1 MAVAMAIPRLV
12 EKAREDLATLTG
24 LELGS
29 TISTLKDEKG
39 WRVQVEMVEK
49 KSLPDSMDILAT
61 YEVLMD
67 DEGGL
72 VEFKRAGMRKRIDT
86 VNPEQEE

>member
-1 MAVAMAIPRLV
+1 MPATIPNLTER
-12 EKAREDLATLTG
+12 AREDLMTLTG

-29 TISTLKDEKG
+29 TLSALKDEKG
-39 WRVQVEMVEK
+39 WRVQVELVEK

-67 DEGGL
+67 DEGNT
-72 VEFKRAGMRKRIDT
+72 VEFRRMRMRKRIDT
-86 VNPEQEE
+86 EMPEEEE

>member
-1 MAVAMAIPRLV
+1 MSLPIVKLV

-29 TISTLKDEKG
+29 TLATLKDEKG
-39 WRVQVEMVEK
+39 WRVQIEMVEK
-49 KSLPDSMDILAT
+49 KSLPDSMDILAA

-67 DEGGL
+67 DDGNL
-72 VEFKRAGMRKRIDT
+72 LEFKRAFMRKRIDT
-86 VNPEQEE
+86 EMPEEEE

>member
-1 MAVAMAIPRLV
+1 MPIAIPQLV
-12 EKAREDLATLTG
+12 ERAREDLASLTG

-29 TISTLKDEKG
+29 TLSSLKDEKG

-61 YEVLMD
+61 YECLMD
-67 DEGGL
+67 DDGNL
-72 VEFKRAGMRKRIDT
+72 LEFKRAGMRKRID
-86 VNPEQEE
+86 VLEPQGEE

>member
-1 MAVAMAIPRLV
+1 MSMTIPKLV
-12 EKAREDLATLTG
+12 ERAREDLATLTG

-29 TISTLKDEKG
+29 TLSCLKGEKG

-49 KSLPDSMDILAT
+49 KSLPDSMDILAA

-67 DEGGL
+67 DDGTL
-72 VEFKRAGMRKRIDT
+72 IQFRRAGMRKRIDVET
-86 VNPEQEE
+86 PEAEE

>member
-1 MAVAMAIPRLV
+1 MTMAIPQLV
-12 EKAREDLATLTG
+12 EKAREDLASLTG

-29 TISTLKDEKG
+29 TLGSLRDEKG

-61 YEVLMD
+61 YECLMD
-67 DEGGL
+67 EDGNL
-72 VEFKRAGMRKRIDT
+72 IEFNRKGMRKRIDM
-86 VNPEQEE
+86 VNPGGEE

>member
-1 MAVAMAIPRLV
+1 MTMAIPQLV

-29 TISTLKDEKG
+29 TLGSLRDEKG

-61 YEVLMD
+61 YECLMD
-67 DEGGL
+67 EDGNL
-72 VEFKRAGMRKRIDT
+72 IEFNRKGMGKRIDM
-86 VNPEQEE
+86 VNPGGEE

>member
-1 MAVAMAIPRLV
+1 MPAAIPKLV
-12 EKAREDLATLTG
+12 ERAREDLASLTG

-29 TISTLKDEKG
+29 TLSTIKDEKG
-39 WRVQVEMVEK
+39 WRMQVEMVEK

-67 DEGGL
+67 DDANL
-72 VEFKRAGMRKRIDT
+72 IEFKRASMRKRIDT
-86 VNPEQEE
+86 ELPEEEE

>member
-1 MAVAMAIPRLV
+1 MVAPIPKLV
-12 EKAREDLATLTG
+12 ETAREDLASLTG

-29 TISTLKDEKG
+29 TLSTLKDEKG

-67 DEGGL
+67 DEGNL
-72 VEFKRAGMRKRIDT
+72 LEFKRYSMRKRIDT
-86 VNPEQEE
+86 ELPEQEE

>member
-1 MAVAMAIPRLV
+1 MSISIPKLV
-12 EKAREDLATLTG
+12 EKARGDLASLTG

-29 TISTLKDEKG
+29 TLATVKDQKG
-39 WRVQVEMVEK
+39 WRVKVEMVEK

-67 DEGGL
+67 DEGNVL
-72 VEFKRAGMRKRIDT
+72 EFRRAGMRKRIDT
-86 VNPEQEE
+86 VSPEEE

>member
-1 MAVAMAIPRLV
+1 MAAAIPKLV
-12 EKAREDLATLTG
+12 ERARENLATLTG

-39 WRVQVEMVEK
+39 WRVRVEMVEK

-67 DEGGL
+67 DDGN
-72 VEFKRAGMRKRIDT
+72 VIEFRRAGMRKRIDT
-86 VNPEQEE
+86 VNPEVEE

>member
-1 MAVAMAIPRLV
+1 MAAPIPKLV
-12 EKAREDLATLTG
+12 ERAREDLASLTG

-29 TISTLKDEKG
+29 TVSTLKDEKG
-39 WRVQVEMVEK
+39 WRVEIEMVEK

-67 DEGGL
+67 DDANL
-72 VEFKRAGMRKRIDT
+72 IEFKRASMRKRIDT
-86 VNPEQEE
+86 ELPEEEE

>member
-1 MAVAMAIPRLV
+1 MSTAIPKLV
-12 EKAREDLATLTG
+12 ETAREDLASLTG

-29 TISTLKDEKG
+29 TLSTLKDEKG

-67 DEGGL
+67 DDGNVL
-72 VEFKRAGMRKRIDT
+72 EFKRAGMRKRIDT
-86 VNPEQEE
+86 VNPEEEE

>member
-1 MAVAMAIPRLV
+1 MTMAIPQLV
-12 EKAREDLATLTG
+12 ERAREDLASLTG

-29 TISTLKDEKG
+29 TLSTLKDEKG

-61 YEVLMD
+61 YECLMD
-67 DEGGL
+67 GDGDL
-72 VEFKRAGMRKRIDT
+72 IEFRRAGMRKRIDV
-86 VNPEQEE
+86 VNPEDEE

>member
-1 MAVAMAIPRLV
+1 MSTAIPKLV
-12 EKAREDLATLTG
+12 ETAREDLASLTG

-29 TISTLKDEKG
+29 TLSTLKDEKG

-67 DEGGL
+67 DDGNL
-72 VEFKRAGMRKRIDT
+72 IEFKRAGMRKRIDT
-86 VNPEQEE
+86 VNPEEEE

>member
-1 MAVAMAIPRLV
+1 MATAIPELV
-12 EKAREDLATLTG
+12 ERAREDLAGLTG
-24 LELGS
+24 LEIGS
-29 TISTLKDEKG
+29 TLSALKDEKG

-67 DEGGL
+67 DDANVL
-72 VEFKRAGMRKRIDT
+72 EFKRAGMRKRIDT

>member
-1 MAVAMAIPRLV
+1 MAAPIPKLV
-12 EKAREDLATLTG
+12 ERAREDLASLTG

-29 TISTLKDEKG
+29 TVSTLKDEKG
-39 WRVQVEMVEK
+39 WRVEIEMVEK

-67 DEGGL
+67 DDANL
-72 VEFKRAGMRKRIDT
+72 IEFKRAGMRKRIDT
-86 VNPEQEE
+86 ATPKQEE

>member
-1 MAVAMAIPRLV
+1 MSVAIPKLV
-12 EKAREDLATLTG
+12 ERAREDLASLTG

-29 TISTLKDEKG
+29 TLSALKDEKG
-39 WRVQVEMVEK
+39 WHVQVEMVEK

-67 DEGGL
+67 DDGNVL
-72 VEFKRAGMRKRIDT
+72 EFRRAAMRKRIDT
-86 VNPEQEE
+86 VTPQEEE